1 MPLRDRVFTKDDI
14 TRLRKKKWIEV
25 KDLIFETD
33 RNVLDGIRY
42 DMIRWRKAEN
52 LQLGKYQAARSIGA
66 VNRNS
71 RRAAMR
77 SSTMMV
83 PTSPAM
89 QT

>member
-1 MPLRDRVFTKDDI
+1 M
-14 TRLRKKKWIEV
+14 

-42 DMIRWRKAEN
+42 NMIRWRKAEN
-52 LQLGKYQAARSIGA
+52 LQLGKEYSPSRSFGAA
-66 VNRNS
+66 NRNS
-71 RRAAMR
+71 RRAAIR

-83 PTSPAM
+83 PSSPAM